1 MIKMDDIPVPCAGIA
16 SRELDDEVILIAE
29 DSDELHTLSE
39 TGKFIWK
46 KINGKNSILA
56 LLDSVCSQFD
66 VKRSQAQA
74 DLKQFINNLKDKE
87 IILIKEK

>member
-39 TGKFIWK
+39 TGKFIWG
-46 KINGKNSILA
+46 KINGRNSILA
-56 LLDSVCSQFD
+56 LLDSICSQFE
-66 VKRSQAQA
+66 VKRSQAQG
-74 DLKQFINNLKDKE
+74 DLIKFINNLKDKG
-87 IILIKEK
+87 IVLIKFK